1 MVKEL
6 VVLRAAV
13 SSAAKFVLGRSP
25 SDTFRMEVEGELA
38 AEFQKMYDWRSW
50 LEQPAVRICDLLLGP
65 LTGQARLAD
74 RLDEAAGQL
83 RVEL

>member
-1 MVKEL
+1 VRHHLFEGMRLAALRHTEMVEEL

-38 AEFQKMYDWRSW
+38 AEFQKM
-50 LEQPAVRICDLLLGP
+50 
-65 LTGQARLAD
+65 
-74 RLDEAAGQL
+74 
-83 RVEL
+83 